1 MAAALQPCSASPY
14 APYWLIPT
22 PWPKPAPRI
31 VNVPRAAS
39 AGCGAARAASARAAV
54 NAVGNRVIGCGRG
67 ASGAPHTVA
76 RHADRKG
83 VSELELADGLGP
95 LRGVPRGRRGH

>member
-1 MAAALQPCSASPY
+1 MSAALQPCSAYPY

-31 VNVPRAAS
+31 VNVP
-39 AGCGAARAASARAAV
+39 GAARAASARAAV

-83 VSELELADGLGP
+83 VSELELAEGLGP